1 VDAAERRLDN
11 LLESQSLAV
20 LATEREGAPYTSLLA
35 FAAAGRSVVY
45 LATTRSSRKW
55 ANLASNQNVSLLLD
69 DRANDAAD
77 FTEAAAATG
86 IGTACECPAED
97 EEHAR
102 LALAARHPH
111 LTDFLNSPSTSVVRV
126 EIERW
131 YVVQRFQAVTMIDVS
146 T

>member
-1 VDAAERRLDN
+1 MDAAEQRLDS

-35 FAAAGRSVVY
+35 FAASGRSVVY
-45 LATTRSSRKW
+45 VATTRSSRKW
-55 ANLASNQNVSLLLD
+55 ANLEHNQNVSLLID
-69 DRANDAAD
+69 DRGNEAAD

-86 IGTACECPAED
+86 IGAACECPAE
-97 EEHAR
+97 EGEHAR
-102 LALAARHPH
+102 GALAARHPH
-111 LTDFLNSPSTSVVRV
+111 LADFLNSPSTSIVRI

-131 YVVQRFQAVTMIDVS
+131 YLVQRFQAVTMIDVS